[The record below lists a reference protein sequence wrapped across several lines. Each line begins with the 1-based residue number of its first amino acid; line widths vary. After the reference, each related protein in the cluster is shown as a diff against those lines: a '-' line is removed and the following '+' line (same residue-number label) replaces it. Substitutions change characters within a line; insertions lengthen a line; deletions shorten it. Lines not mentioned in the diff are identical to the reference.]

1 MKGKT
6 EYTALVILN
15 YNNYE
20 DTFNC
25 IESVE
30 KYNTSPVKIIIVDN
44 GSRREGTVETIDRF
58 LNERYAERYQRIDE
72 HSELTELPYMTFVV
86 SKTND
91 GYACGNNKGLKFV
104 TCDETINRVLILNND
119 VLFVEDIIGKLID
132 YQESLPQ
139 CAIISPALYKKG
151 MKEYDLNCA
160 RLNQESWD
168 LILTY
173 LFNFRN
179 VFGVIK
185 RSEHRRY
192 LLLKEH
198 DKKSLLEVELPSG
211 SCMMFRKELMK
222 RITIFD
228 PHTFLYFEENILF
241 KQISKVGLKNYVAMD
256 LKCIHLGASS
266 TSKSSNTFIARVG
279 VKSMDYYFKTYCNL
293 TFTQRIMWKIA
304 KINFSFKLFIQDKL
318 K

>member
-1 MKGKT
+1 MKKRT

-30 KYNTSPVKIIIVDN
+30 KYNTAPIKLIVVDN
-44 GSRREGTVETIDRF
+44 GSKRQGTVEAIDHYLRG
-58 LNERYAERYQRIDE
+58 RYTDQYRRIDE
-72 HSELTELPYMTFVV
+72 NYELKELPYMTFVV

-91 GYACGNNKGLKFV
+91 GYACGNNKGLKYV
-104 TCDETINRVLILNND
+104 VKDNSINRVMILNND
-119 VLFVEDIIGKLID
+119 VLFVEDIVGKLIS
-132 YQESLPQ
+132 YQDSHQ
-139 CAIISPALYKKG
+139 KCAIISPVLYKKDLEG
-151 MKEYDLNCA
+151 YDLNCA
-160 RLNQESWD
+160 RLNHKNWE

-179 VFGVIK
+179 IFGLLK
-185 RSEHRRY
+185 SGENRRY

-198 DKKSLLEVELPSG
+198 ENSSLLEVELPSG
-211 SCMMFRKELMK
+211 SCMMFRKELMDQ
-222 RITIFD
+222 ITIFD
-228 PHTFLYFEENILF
+228 PHTFLYFEENILY
-241 KQISKVGLKNYVAMD
+241 KQICKIGYKNYVAMD

-279 VKSMDYYFKTYCNL
+279 MKSMEYYFRSYSRLSKLQKVVWVIARAIFNL
-293 TFTQRIMWKIA
+293 
-304 KINFSFKLFIQDKL
+304 KLFIQDKI